1 MRVRKNSLPRLRFAE
16 SPTPNESER
25 NTAMP
30 FIRQFVIG
38 LFLIASTT
46 AQESNPRETLNATNR
61 LRDAQRFAD
70 LANQPTGLLV
80 PMYIYPA
87 DIHTNAAYNQL
98 IDLKKSHPRV
108 PVWAIMNPASGPGTA
123 VDANYV
129 KAIDRLRGAG
139 IVTLGYVS
147 TEYGQREKQAVQDDL
162 GTWQKFYPKIQGAF
176 FDEML
181 YQDTPEAV
189 ERQKSYRQFATKRGM
204 WPTVANPGT
213 ATLGR
218 FFAGDVADVI
228 IVHEGAEYPTEA
240 AIKGDY
246 FGGYA
251 DYPPWTRC
259 VLVHTRPKFDA
270 AEFARIKKYV
280 RWVYVTDDVFV
291 DVKKDNPWDSLPT
304 YLETMFE
311 VLDR

>member
-1 MRVRKNSLPRLRFAE
+1 MS
-16 SPTPNESER
+16 
-25 NTAMP
+25 
-30 FIRQFVIG
+30 FIRPFAVV
-38 LFLIASTT
+38 LFFIASAT
-46 AQESNPRETLNATNR
+46 AQESSPRETLDAMKR
-61 LRDAQRFAD
+61 LRDAQRFAE

-80 PMYIYPA
+80 PLYLYPEN
-87 DIHTNAAYNQL
+87 IHTNPAWNRL

-108 PVWAIMNPASGPGTA
+108 PVWAIVNPDSGPGKE

-129 KAIDRLRGAG
+129 KAIDRLHGAG

-147 TEYGQREKQAVQDDL
+147 TEYGKRGPQAVRDDL
-162 GTWQKFYPKIQGAF
+162 GTWQKLYPKIQGVF

-181 YQDTPEAV
+181 YEDTPAAV
-189 ERQKSYRQFATKRGM
+189 VQQKSYRQFATQKGM

-213 ATLGR
+213 ATPER

-228 IVHEGAEYPTEA
+228 VVHEGAEYPTEA

-291 DVKKDNPWDSLPT
+291 DVKKDNPWDSLPK

-311 VLDR
+311 ALEK